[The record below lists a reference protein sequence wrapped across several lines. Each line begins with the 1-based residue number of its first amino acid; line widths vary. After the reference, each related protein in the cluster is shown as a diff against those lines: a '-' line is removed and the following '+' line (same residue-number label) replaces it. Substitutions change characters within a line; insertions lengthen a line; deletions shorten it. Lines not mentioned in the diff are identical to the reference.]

1 MKKIAILTLPLHNNY
16 GGILQNYALQ
26 VYLDELGCK
35 AYTINYKPQE
45 SKYSLSRLILSSI
58 KRLFKKNMGDKNIIF
73 LNPQKQLIFLKTPGR
88 FQNRF
93 IKSYINEV
101 KVDGPLSSDFD
112 KKYDFDI
119 YIVGS
124 DQAWRP
130 RYSPNL
136 KNFYLDFVDNKNA
149 KKIAYATS
157 FGVDYWEASEEIT
170 PYLSNRAQ
178 EFDAISVR
186 EKSAVDL
193 CKKYLNVNAV
203 QALDPTMLLG
213 INDYRKLVKAENED
227 IDIGKN
233 KVCVYILDID
243 KDRASIINDVC
254 KIKGLEVYR
263 VGKPNKKGFPSIES
277 WINGFDKADF
287 IITDSFHGT
296 VFSILFNKPFISI
309 GNTGRGITRFKT
321 VLDLFNLSSKL
332 VFNYEDFK
340 SRKSE
345 ILNEIDY
352 SLVNQTLTE
361 HRLFSTNFLKE
372 AIKNNHN
379 V

>member
-26 VYLDELGCK
+26 AYLEKLGHK
-35 AYTINYKPQE
+35 AYTLNYKPQRT
-45 SKYSLSRLILSSI
+45 KYTTSRLFLSSM
-58 KRLFKKNMGDKNIIF
+58 KRLLKKIMGDKNIIF
-73 LNPQKQLIFLKTPGR
+73 LNPQKQLTFLKTAGR
-88 FQNRF
+88 YQMRF
-93 IKSYINEV
+93 IKSYINEIIV
-101 KVDGPLSSDFD
+101 EGALSSDFD
-112 KKYDFDI
+112 KNNDFDI

-136 KNFYLDFVDNKNA
+136 KNFYLDFVENTNA
-149 KKIAYATS
+149 RKIAYATS
-157 FGVDYWEASEEIT
+157 FGVDFWEASQEIT
-170 PYLSNRAQ
+170 PFLSNKAK

-186 EKSAVDL
+186 EKSAIDL
-193 CKKYLNVNAV
+193 CDKYLGVNAV
-203 QALDPTMLLG
+203 QTLDPTMLLD
-213 INDYRKLVKAENED
+213 IEDYIKLVKAENED
-227 IDIGKN
+227 VKIGKN
-233 KVCVYILDID
+233 KVCIYILDID
-243 KDRASIINDVC
+243 HDRNSIIDEVC
-254 KIKGLEVYR
+254 KIKGLDVHR
-263 VGKPNKKGFPSIES
+263 VGKPVKSGFPSIES
-277 WINGFDKADF
+277 WINGFEKADF

-321 VLDLFNLSSKL
+321 VLNIFNLSSKL